1 MTSKELTAAAGDP
14 DSEVGKWVMN
24 NLKAYSI
31 GLPGSSSY
39 FDSMA
44 KQSLAYLDHMRVR
57 SDDEQKWDLF
67 QTFSLPDLHLD
78 SLHKILPGSEKY
90 LGKTLIGKL
99 SAIPEGED
107 PSGYMLKKEDFLLR
121 SAMIDK
127 HTATVVDFFIE
138 RVERYVNEVIP
149 I

>member
-1 MTSKELTAAAGDP
+1 MTSNELTAAVGDQ
-14 DSEVGKWVMN
+14 DSEVGKWTMN

-39 FDSMA
+39 FDKMA

-90 LGKTLIGKL
+90 LGKTLVGKL
-99 SAIPEGED
+99 SDIPEGED

-121 SAMIDK
+121 TAMIDK